1 MHAHHAVVG
10 AQTRKDLL
18 RLGLLRPIE
27 FRKQASGG
35 PMDRIE
41 GLLPNVEHPVHHV
54 PSFLPW
60 GGAHCLE
67 HGLVGALHLAGG
79 GGERIGVAFQAGCCA
94 SVMPSWVFRA
104 SR

>member
-1 MHAHHAVVG
+1 VVGFEAVSCERGFRLGFASDRRGSMHAHHAVVG

-35 PMDRIE
+35 LMDRIE

-54 PSFLPW
+54 PSFLP
-60 GGAHCLE
+60 
-67 HGLVGALHLAGG
+67 
-79 GGERIGVAFQAGCCA
+79 
-94 SVMPSWVFRA
+94 
-104 SR
+104 